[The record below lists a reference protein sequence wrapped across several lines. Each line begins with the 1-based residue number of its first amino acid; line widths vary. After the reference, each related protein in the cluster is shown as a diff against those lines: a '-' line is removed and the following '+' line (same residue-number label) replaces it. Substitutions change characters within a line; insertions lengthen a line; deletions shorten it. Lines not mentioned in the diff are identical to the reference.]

1 MEFTLRKQCGK
12 DGVKIDKD
20 SRIHL
25 HPTIRMEIPM
35 AFKENLQAKI
45 KISRLA
51 AEVIAS
57 IVPEESGRKV
67 DKDAMRSLLEM
78 SPYQYQ
84 KVRDLDLY
92 VQNTD
97 QEKKKILVLDNEL
110 PIYETSID
118 DVAMRKS
125 PLIKEMANIRNM
137 IKILKDSDVKI
148 SRKEQSVE
156 TVRDECIGQLDLSFG
171 ETDIDQI
178 AKDGQASLERD
189 YPDGVLECLDLFAEL
204 LDYKPAPKA
213 FQLSRQHI
221 IGQLSPQAGGE
232 VLYGPMVI
240 YNLIQG
246 SLKLIEEQIS
256 SLDKSKIELVQQIA
270 AGKQKAAVEGT
281 EVFLYLKNTVLK
293 GKV

>member
-1 MEFTLRKQCGK
+1 M
-12 DGVKIDKD
+12 
-20 SRIHL
+20 S
-25 HPTIRMEIPM
+25 
-35 AFKENLQAKI
+35 FKENLLAKL
-45 KISRLA
+45 KIDRLA
-51 AEVIAS
+51 ARVIAS
-57 IVPEESGRKV
+57 IAPVESGSKV

-78 SPYQYQ
+78 SRYEYQ

-92 VQNTD
+92 VEKTD

-110 PIYETSID
+110 PIYQTTID

-148 SRKEQSVE
+148 SRKEESVKAIQA
-156 TVRDECIGQLDLSFG
+156 ECIGQLDLSFK
-171 ETDIDQI
+171 ESDIDQI
-178 AKDGQASLERD
+178 AADGQAAFERD

-213 FQLSRQHI
+213 FQLSRHHI
-221 IGQLSPQAGGE
+221 IGKLSVQAGAE

-246 SLKLIEEQIS
+246 SLMLIEEKIS
-256 SLDKSKIELVQQIA
+256 TLDKPKIELVHQVA
-270 AGKQKAAVEGT
+270 AGKQEAAAEGT
-281 EVFLYLKNTVLK
+281 EVFLYLKNAVLK